1 MFGKRYD
8 GRAVG
13 SGVDPITRLTPY
25 IMPQRVDSLCY
36 TTQYADCESV
46 DNYVRKKHSEGIK
59 ISKMAL
65 ILAAYV
71 RAVSQFP
78 EINRFVIGKKL
89 YARKELCVSFCML
102 KINSATDFLETTV
115 KVYFDPTDTV
125 FDVARKIDD
134 TIERSRNLTNE
145 NKTDKI
151 VHFLL
156 SIPGLVNVGVGFL
169 KFLDRIGWLPHAIID
184 ASPFHTS
191 LWITNMASIKMN
203 PLYHHIYNFGSSTGF
218 IGLGKKEARPTLKH
232 DGTVVV
238 KNVYPMACT
247 IDERVCAGAV
257 YSMAF
262 QIINKM
268 LNNPELLEVPPEKV
282 RYDCGVEYHC
292 KEDKIH

>member
-1 MFGKRYD
+1 MFGKRSD

-13 SGVDPITRLTPY
+13 NGVDPITRITPY
-25 IMPQRVDSLCY
+25 IMPTRVDALCY
-36 TTQYADCESV
+36 TTQYADCEILDS
-46 DNYVRKKHSEGIK
+46 YVRKKHAEGIK
-59 ISKMAL
+59 FSKMAV

-71 RAVSQFP
+71 RAVSQYP
-78 EINRFVIGKKL
+78 EVNRFVVGKKL
-89 YARKELCVSFCML
+89 YARNELCVSFAML

-134 TIERSRNLTNE
+134 TIEKNRVVSNE
-145 NKTDKI
+145 NKTDKVAHVLI
-151 VHFLL
+151 
-156 SIPGLVNVGVGFL
+156 SIPGLLTVGVGFL
-169 KFLDRIGWLPHAIID
+169 MWLDRIGLLPRAIVD
-184 ASPFHTS
+184 ASPFHAS

-203 PLYHHIYNFGSSTGF
+203 PLHHHIYNFGTSTAF
-218 IGLGKKEARPTLKH
+218 IGLGRKEARTTLKR
-232 DGTVVV
+232 DGTVEVR
-238 KNVYPMACT
+238 NVYPMACT

-262 QIINKM
+262 GVLNEM
-268 LNNPELLEVPPEKV
+268 LKNPEKLELPPEKV